1 MNWKYQLSWLQINLM
16 KSLLNSINI
25 YRTDIRLMYGTDIEN
40 WKTLRCWVCHC
51 SVSFNSA
58 AEGLCTDTGRHN
70 AICVH
75 YNNRVWFRVCLAPYP
90 HTNCEP
96 HRGPPMRLPIDAS
109 LIIAPLNGRSC
120 WFSHTNITVS
130 CCLTKANITLCWQ
143 LRRQL
148 RARDRESGKQT
159 DWLPDWLMAISREG
173 HFYFQMQVNFNVDT
187 AGAKARH

>member
-1 MNWKYQLSWLQINLM
+1 MAQTLKTEKHSDVECVTVLWASIQQPKVFAQTQVGITQYAYTIIIECGSVFVWLP
-16 KSLLNSINI
+16 
-25 YRTDIRLMYGTDIEN
+25 T
-40 WKTLRCWVCHC
+40 
-51 SVSFNSA
+51 
-58 AEGLCTDTGRHN
+58 
-70 AICVH
+70 
-75 YNNRVWFRVCLAPYP
+75 P

-173 HFYFQMQVNFNVDT
+173 RFYFQMQANFNVDT